1 VRDRAAV
8 EWLFG
13 QVRLGDTVIVY
24 RS

>member
-8 EWLFG
+8 EWLFDH
-13 QVRLGDTVIVY
+13 VRIGDKVIVY